1 MNTEEFSM
9 MTETH
14 EGHHHLVHGTILNP
28 GIQQQQQ
35 QQQRQ
40 QPSSTSKKPVNL
52 QT

>member
-1 MNTEEFSM
+1 MYTKEFSI
-9 MTETH
+9 MTETQQ
-14 EGHHHLVHGTILNP
+14 GHHHLVHGTILNP
-28 GIQQQQQ
+28 GIQQQ